1 MQHPSSTSYLRCG
14 GKLTKVTQIDRV
26 IDCAPVRTIIET
38 VYTKGSIPMDRL
50 SYDGLMLFKIELLC
64 VWCDLSDAGGGDGER
79 PYLLQPLRG
88 AEPRGAHA

>member
-14 GKLTKVTQIDRV
+14 GKLTKVAQIDRV

-64 VWCDLSDAGGGDGER
+64 VWCDLSDAGEDGER
-79 PYLLQPLRG
+79 PYLLQLLRG